1 MLIHRCEM
9 QEGMSSIHLH
19 LAKMTMKLEDHI
31 ERSRCNCSFNKEL
44 LEENQ
49 RLREEID
56 RMKRIF

>member
-1 MLIHRCEM
+1 M